1 MKIYLIIFSLLFCHQ
16 AFSLKS
22 LETALELRS
31 IKVEYYSTSNRGLV
45 YVYDCYKC
53 KKYYSFTTKPIIKK
67 DGKIISFDEFLQDSV
82 NVKYPTVFLD
92 IEDETVR
99 RINY

>member
-16 AFSLKS
+16 AYSLKS
-22 LETALELRS
+22 LEKALELKS
-31 IKVEYYSTSNRGLV
+31 IKVEYYKTSGRGLV
-45 YVYDCYKC
+45 YVYSCYKC
-53 KKYYSFTTKPIIKK
+53 KKYYSFTSKPIIKRR
-67 DGKIISFDEFLQDSV
+67 GKTITFEEFLQDSI